1 MLNPELVIKFMSQD
15 DPWAFGLRATRSELD
30 EVQAGAPLGL
40 MPFFA
45 SKGPHGHQFTVI
57 GDDLEECL
65 QQCLNHPLMA
75 QIVED
80 KKEG

>member
-1 MLNPELVIKFMSQD
+1 MNPELLLKFMSQD
-15 DPWAFGLRATRSELD
+15 DPWAFGLRITRPESD
-30 EVQAGAPLGL
+30 EVRNQVGPIEE

-65 QQCLNHPLMA
+65 QNCLDHPLMA
-75 QIVED
+75 EIVE